1 MPTATFRYPRASNN
15 KTITH
20 YYNYIM
26 ATGKRLH
33 RSSDDKWIAGVCGGF
48 AEYLDWDPTLIRLAW
63 LFLTVFSA
71 GFPGLLIY
79 IFLWICMPK

>member
-1 MPTATFRYPRASNN
+1 MIY
-15 KTITH
+15 
-20 YYNYIM
+20 YIM